1 MYTITRAQLRRQ
13 NKLAAKINT
22 FTPKKCSPGTL
33 WTAYIWQHQKYY
45 SQQSHNAWSMF
56 FFKHILHASIHIR
69 RKKFRNMWGQHI
81 YNTFRQIPLK
91 TLGIIHCLFSRGVG
105 IQVTT
110 HVFNLQLQVCLVP
123 FLCALSNM
131 FCGQFLW
138 EQFLHVYTHCYN
150 VIKTRAS
157 SYFCCHVFLE
167 FCEEMT

>member
-1 MYTITRAQLRRQ
+1 MQSWNSLNSLHMTAPKILFSTITQCMIYVFL
-13 NKLAAKINT
+13 
-22 FTPKKCSPGTL
+22 
-33 WTAYIWQHQKYY
+33 
-45 SQQSHNAWSMF
+45 
-56 FFKHILHASIHIR
+56 KHILHASIHIR